1 MVRRTLAIAVCL
13 LVVTAAIAQ
22 QTKIKKVP
30 AHYTSPA
37 SGQEMYSAYC
47 ASCHGLDGKG
57 NGPAAPALK
66 APATDLT
73 KLAAANGGQFPE
85 LKVYGVI
92 KGDAAIAAHGSKD
105 MPVWGPI
112 FRAVSSGREA
122 ETHMRLVNLTGHIK
136 SIQAK

>member
-1 MVRRTLAIAVCL
+1 MVRRTFAIAVCL

-30 AHYTSPA
+30 AQYTSPA

-57 NGPAAPALK
+57 NGPAATALK
-66 APATDLT
+66 TPATDLT

-85 LKVYGVI
+85 MKVYGVI

-112 FRAVSSGREA
+112 FRAVSSGRES
-122 ETHMRLVNLTGHIK
+122 ETHMRLVNLTDYIK